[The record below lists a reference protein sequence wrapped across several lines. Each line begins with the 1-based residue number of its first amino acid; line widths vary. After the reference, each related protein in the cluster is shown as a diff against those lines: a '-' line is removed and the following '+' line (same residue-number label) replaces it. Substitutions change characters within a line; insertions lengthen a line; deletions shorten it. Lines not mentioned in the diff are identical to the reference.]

1 MEPNDNDLNGAIP
14 ISSSAIGGSTAPA
27 PAAAKPRWD
36 PKGKRN
42 LIIVAAVVGTAF
54 LLLILLFAGGGNREE
69 KKASSIVQ
77 ASSDQPVAAGMLSQ
91 ADRDALKT
99 QDNARIA
106 AALSGGQSAVGAQVG
121 AGATTVQTSA
131 PQQAGTPLTQQ
142 GEQRIDQRAQQS
154 QPQQQQQASQVAPQ
168 QPAGPSEAKMKG
180 LESQMQR
187 MMTAWGIGSDNGAQ
201 RGSSTYVREV
211 AKSGNAGAG
220 NQAAQQ
226 GSGTSTNQ
234 RPANDLMVVKAYGEP
249 YAAEM
254 ISAADS
260 DTPGKLRARITSG
273 PLTGAVL
280 VGGAKRIGEQ
290 GFQFDFT
297 SASFNGH
304 TFKVTAY
311 AVDSEEPGDLVR
323 GDYDGRYMQ
332 RYVFPVVSE
341 GIKAYAGARA
351 QVGTTVIAIPV
362 PGAGGVVTGG
372 QQTPPPTAEQARNA
386 MYSSGANQVSR
397 ALATGPQDGHLT
409 LAARTQIGVVF
420 EESIYQSDISG
431 QARQTSK

>member
-1 MEPNDNDLNGAIP
+1 MEPNDNVLHGEIP
-14 ISSSAIGGSTAPA
+14 ISSKSIGGGPA
-27 PAAAKPRWD
+27 PTPTKPRWD

-42 LIIVAAVVGTAF
+42 MMIVGAVVVAAF
-54 LLLILLFAGGGNREE
+54 LLLILLFAGGKDREE
-69 KKASSIVQ
+69 RKASSIVQ
-77 ASSDQPVAAGMLSQ
+77 APSDQPLAAGMLSQ
-91 ADRDALKT
+91 ADREVLKA
-99 QDNARIA
+99 QENSRIA
-106 AALSGGQSAVGAQVG
+106 AALSGGQSAVGTQVG
-121 AGATTVQTSA
+121 SGAATVETAA
-131 PQQAGTPLTQQ
+131 PQQTTAPLTQQ
-142 GEQRIDQRAQQS
+142 GEIRLDQHAPQS
-154 QPQQQQQASQVAPQ
+154 QVQQTTPAAPQ

-187 MMTAWGIGSDNGAQ
+187 MMTAWGMGAESGGQ
-201 RGSSTYVREV
+201 RGSAAYVRDV
-211 AKSGNAGAG
+211 AKSGNTAAAS
-220 NQAAQQ
+220 QAAQQ
-226 GSGTSTNQ
+226 ASDVNSKQ
-234 RPANDLMVVKAYGEP
+234 RPAGDLMVVKAYEQP
-249 YAAEM
+249 YAGEM

-280 VGGAKRIGEQ
+280 VGSAKRIGEQ
-290 GFQFDFT
+290 GFQADFT
-297 SASFNGH
+297 TASVNGH
-304 TFKVTAY
+304 TITVKAY
-311 AVDSEEPGDLVR
+311 AVDSEEAGDVVR

-332 RYVFPVVSE
+332 RYVFPIFSE

-372 QQTPPPTAEQARNA
+372 QQTPAPTAEQARNA

-409 LAARTQIGVVF
+409 LAARTQIGIMF
-420 EESIYQSDISG
+420 EESIYQSDLSG

>member
-1 MEPNDNDLNGAIP
+1 MEPNDNDASGAVP
-14 ISSSAIGGSTAPA
+14 ISSNAIGGSTAPA
-27 PAAAKPRWD
+27 PTKPRWD

-42 LIIVAAVVGTAF
+42 LIIVASVVGTAL
-54 LLLILLFAGGGNREE
+54 LLLILLFVGGGNREE

-91 ADRDALKT
+91 ADRDALKS
-99 QDNARIA
+99 QENARIA

-121 AGATTVQTSA
+121 TGGATVQTSA
-131 PQQAGTPLTQQ
+131 PQQASTPLTQQ

-154 QPQQQQQASQVAPQ
+154 QPPQQQASQTAPQ

-187 MMTAWGIGSDNGAQ
+187 MMTAWGMGPETGAQ

-211 AKSGNAGAG
+211 AKGGNAATG

-226 GSGTSTNQ
+226 GSTSGSNQ
-234 RPANDLMVVKAYGEP
+234 RQADDLMVVKAYGEP

-254 ISAADS
+254 ISATDS
-260 DTPGKLRARITSG
+260 DTPGKLRARISSG

-280 VGGAKRIGEQ
+280 IGGAKRIGDK
-290 GFQFDFT
+290 GFQVDFT
-297 SASFNGH
+297 SASFNGR
-304 TFKVTAY
+304 TLKVTAY
-311 AVDSEEPGDLVR
+311 AVDSEQPGDLVR

-372 QQTPPPTAEQARNA
+372 QQTPAPTAEQARNA
-386 MYSSGANQVSR
+386 MYSAGANQVSR

-409 LAARTQIGVVF
+409 LEARTQIGVVF

>member
-1 MEPNDNDLNGAIP
+1 MEPNDNDLHGAIP
-14 ISSSAIGGSTAPA
+14 ISSNAIGGGTAPA
-27 PAAAKPRWD
+27 PTKPRWD

-42 LIIVAAVVGTAF
+42 MLIIVGVVGTA
-54 LLLILLFAGGGNREE
+54 LLLLVLLFAGGRNQEE

-77 ASSDQPVAAGMLSQ
+77 APSEQPVGAGMLSQ
-91 ADRDALKT
+91 ADRDALKA
-99 QDNARIA
+99 QENARIG

-121 AGATTVQTSA
+121 AGATSVQISA
-131 PQQAGTPLTQQ
+131 PQQASAPLTQQ
-142 GEQRIDQRAQQS
+142 GEVRLDQHAQQS
-154 QPQQQQQASQVAPQ
+154 QPQQQASQAAPQ
-168 QPAGPSEAKMKG
+168 QPPGPSEAKTKG
-180 LESQMQR
+180 LESQMLR
-187 MMTAWGIGSDNGAQ
+187 MMTAWGMGSDSGTQ
-201 RGSSTYVREV
+201 RGSSMYVREV
-211 AKSGNAGAG
+211 KSGNAAAG
-220 NQAAQQ
+220 NQSAQQ
-226 GSGTSTNQ
+226 GNSSGAIQ
-234 RPANDLMVVKAYGEP
+234 RPANDLMVVKAYGEM

-254 ISAADS
+254 ISATDS

-280 VGGAKRIGEQ
+280 IGAAKRIGDQ
-290 GFQFDFT
+290 GFQVDFT

-304 TFKVTAY
+304 AIKVTAY

-341 GIKAYAGARA
+341 GVKAYAGARA

-362 PGAGGVVTGG
+362 PGASGVVTGG

-409 LAARTQIGVVF
+409 LAARTQIGIVF

-431 QARQTSK
+431 QARQTGK

>member
-1 MEPNDNDLNGAIP
+1 MEPNDNDLHGAIP
-14 ISSSAIGGSTAPA
+14 ISSNAIGGGTAPA
-27 PAAAKPRWD
+27 PTKPRWD

-42 LIIVAAVVGTAF
+42 MLIIVGVVGSA
-54 LLLILLFAGGGNREE
+54 LLLLVLLFAGGRNREE

-77 ASSDQPVAAGMLSQ
+77 APSEQPVAAGMLSQ
-91 ADRDALKT
+91 ADRDALKA
-99 QDNARIA
+99 QENAKIA
-106 AALSGGQSAVGAQVG
+106 TALSGGQSAVGAQVG
-121 AGATTVQTSA
+121 AGATSVQAPA
-131 PQQAGTPLTQQ
+131 PQQASAPLTQQ
-142 GEQRIDQRAQQS
+142 GEVRLDQRAQQS
-154 QPQQQQQASQVAPQ
+154 PPQQQAWQAAPQ

-187 MMTAWGIGSDNGAQ
+187 MMTAWGMGSESGAQ
-201 RGSSTYVREV
+201 RGSSMYVREV
-211 AKSGNAGAG
+211 AKSSNAAAG
-220 NQAAQQ
+220 NQSAQQ
-226 GSGTSTNQ
+226 GNSSGSNQ
-234 RPANDLMVVKAYGEP
+234 RPADDLMIVKAYGEP

-254 ISAADS
+254 ISATDS

-280 VGGAKRIGEQ
+280 IGGAKRIGDQ
-290 GFQFDFT
+290 GFQVDFN
-297 SASFNGH
+297 SASINGH
-304 TFKVTAY
+304 TIKVTAY
-311 AVDSEEPGDLVR
+311 AVDGEEPGDLVR
-323 GDYDGRYMQ
+323 GNYDGRYMQ

-341 GIKAYAGARA
+341 GVKAYAGARA

-397 ALATGPQDGHLT
+397 ALATGPQEGHLT
-409 LAARTQIGVVF
+409 LASRTQIGIVF

-431 QARQTSK
+431 QARQTGK

>member
-1 MEPNDNDLNGAIP
+1 MESNDNDLHGAIP
-14 ISSSAIGGSTAPA
+14 ISSNAIGGGTAPA
-27 PAAAKPRWD
+27 PTKPRWD

-42 LIIVAAVVGTAF
+42 MLIIVGVVVTA
-54 LLLILLFAGGGNREE
+54 LLLLVLLFAGGRNREE

-77 ASSDQPVAAGMLSQ
+77 ASSEQPVVAGMLSQ
-91 ADRDALKT
+91 ADREALKA
-99 QDNARIA
+99 QENARIA
-106 AALSGGQSAVGAQVG
+106 AAVSGGQSAVGVQVG
-121 AGATTVQTSA
+121 AGAASVQTSA
-131 PQQAGTPLTQQ
+131 PQQVSTPLTQQ
-142 GEQRIDQRAQQS
+142 GEVRLDQRAQQS
-154 QPQQQQQASQVAPQ
+154 QPQQQGSQAAPQ

-187 MMTAWGIGSDNGAQ
+187 MMTAWGMGSENGAQ
-201 RGSSTYVREV
+201 RGSSMYVRE
-211 AKSGNAGAG
+211 APKSGNTVAG
-220 NQAAQQ
+220 NQSAQQ
-226 GSGTSTNQ
+226 GNSSGSNQ
-234 RPANDLMVVKAYGEP
+234 RPADDLMIVKAYGEP

-254 ISAADS
+254 ISATDS

-280 VGGAKRIGEQ
+280 IGGAKRIGDQ
-290 GFQFDFT
+290 GFQVDFT

-304 TFKVTAY
+304 PIKVTAY
-311 AVDSEEPGDLVR
+311 AVDAEAAGDMVR
-323 GDYDGRYMQ
+323 GNYDGRYMQ

-341 GIKAYAGARA
+341 GVKAYAGARA

-397 ALATGPQDGHLT
+397 ALATGPQEGHVT
-409 LAARTQIGVVF
+409 LAARTQIGIVF

-431 QARQTSK
+431 QSRQTSK

>member
-1 MEPNDNDLNGAIP
+1 MEPNDNALNGAIP
-14 ISSSAIGGSTAPA
+14 ISSNAIGGGTAPA
-27 PAAAKPRWD
+27 PAKPRWD

-42 LIIVAAVVGTAF
+42 LIIVAAVVATAF

-77 ASSDQPVAAGMLSQ
+77 APGDQPVAAGMLSQ
-91 ADRDALKT
+91 ADRDALKA
-99 QDNARIA
+99 QENARIA

-131 PQQAGTPLTQQ
+131 PQQTSTPLTQQ
-142 GEQRIDQRAQQS
+142 GEQRIDQHAQQPQS
-154 QPQQQQQASQVAPQ
+154 QQQQQASQSAPQ
-168 QPAGPSEAKMKG
+168 QPSNPSEKLKG

-187 MMTAWGIGSDNGAQ
+187 MMTAWGMGSDNGAQ

-211 AKSGNAGAG
+211 AKSGNTAAG
-220 NQAAQQ
+220 NQSAQQ
-226 GSGTSTNQ
+226 GNSSGSSQ

-297 SASFNGH
+297 SASYNGH

-397 ALATGPQDGHLT
+397 ALATGPQEGHLT